1 MECPGKPVC
10 DRRASDWE
18 KCTEE
23 ELLRLTVEA
32 PEEAVRKRVLD
43 CWDHVAKPLDGLGRF
58 ETLTAQIGAIQG
70 TEHIDICQKAVLIMC
85 ADHGIVEEGVSQSPA
100 EVTRMVAA
108 QMGKQSSSVGKMA
121 SKAGA
126 DTIPVDIGMKGG
138 PIPGVPDRKV
148 RPGTGN
154 FRRGCAMTREE
165 AVRAV
170 CVGIAMAKECR
181 DAGYRI
187 LATGEMGIGNTTT
200 SSAVVS
206 VLLGRSPAEVT
217 GRGAGLSTEGYH
229 KKIRAIETAVEVNC
243 PDPADALDVLY
254 KVGGLDLAGL
264 AGVFLGG
271 AYHRVPVLIDGFI
284 SSAAALI
291 AASLCPAAKG
301 YMLASHASNEPAG
314 RMVLEAL
321 GAAPFLYAEM
331 CLGEGT
337 GAVAVMPLL
346 EMGAAV
352 YREMCTFEATN
363 IEAYQ
368 PLT

>member
-1 MECPGKPVC
+1 MDLK
-10 DRRASDWE
+10 
-18 KCTEE
+18 
-23 ELLRLTVEA
+23 ELISGIA
-32 PEEAVRKRVLD
+32 
-43 CWDHVAKPLDGLGRF
+43 PLDEGAMEAAKRRWDSVAHPLGSLGLLERD
-58 ETLTAQIGAIQG
+58 II
-70 TEHIDICQKAVLIMC
+70 HIAGITGSPEVDLGKKAVVVMC
-85 ADHGIVEEGVSQSPA
+85 ADNGVVAEGVTQTGQEVTAIVTENMSSGDTSVCRMARVAGA
-100 EVTRMVAA
+100 EV
-108 QMGKQSSSVGKMA
+108 
-121 SKAGA
+121 
-126 DTIPVDIGMKGG
+126 IPVDIG
-138 PIPGVPDRKV
+138 VA
-148 RPGTGN
+148 RPVTGERILQRCV
-154 FRRGCAMTREE
+154 RRGTANMTRGPAMGREE
-165 AVRAV
+165 AERAV
-170 CVGIAMAKECR
+170 LTGAELVGELKAR
-181 DAGYRI
+181 GYRL

>member
-1 MECPGKPVC
+1 MDLK
-10 DRRASDWE
+10 
-18 KCTEE
+18 
-23 ELLRLTVEA
+23 ELISGIA
-32 PEEAVRKRVLD
+32 
-43 CWDHVAKPLDGLGRF
+43 PLDEGAMEAAKRRWDSVAHPLGSLGLLER
-58 ETLTAQIGAIQG
+58 
-70 TEHIDICQKAVLIMC
+70 DIIRIAGITGSPEVDLGKKAVVVMC
-85 ADHGIVEEGVSQSPA
+85 ADNGVVAEGVTQTGQEVTAIVTENMSSGDTSVCRMARVAGA
-100 EVTRMVAA
+100 EV
-108 QMGKQSSSVGKMA
+108 
-121 SKAGA
+121 
-126 DTIPVDIGMKGG
+126 IPVDIG
-138 PIPGVPDRKV
+138 VA
-148 RPGTGN
+148 RPVTGERILQRCV
-154 FRRGCAMTREE
+154 RRGTANMTRGPAMGREE
-165 AVRAV
+165 AERAV
-170 CVGIAMAKECR
+170 LTGAELVGELKAR
-181 DAGYRI
+181 GYRL

-243 PDPADALDVLY
+243 PDPADALDVLH

-271 AYHRVPVLIDGFI
+271 AYHHVPVLIDGFI

>member
-1 MECPGKPVC
+1 MDLK
-10 DRRASDWE
+10 
-18 KCTEE
+18 
-23 ELLRLTVEA
+23 ELISGIA
-32 PEEAVRKRVLD
+32 
-43 CWDHVAKPLDGLGRF
+43 PLDEGAMEAAKRRWDSVAHPLGSLGLLER
-58 ETLTAQIGAIQG
+58 
-70 TEHIDICQKAVLIMC
+70 DIIRIAGITGSPEVDLGKKAVVVMC
-85 ADHGIVEEGVSQSPA
+85 ADNGVVAEGVTQTGQEVTAIVTENMSSGDTSVCRMARVAGA
-100 EVTRMVAA
+100 EV
-108 QMGKQSSSVGKMA
+108 
-121 SKAGA
+121 
-126 DTIPVDIGMKGG
+126 IPVDIG
-138 PIPGVPDRKV
+138 VA
-148 RPGTGN
+148 RPVTGERILQRCV
-154 FRRGCAMTREE
+154 RRGTANMTRGPAMGREE
-165 AVRAV
+165 AERAV
-170 CVGIAMAKECR
+170 LTGAELVGELKAR
-181 DAGYRI
+181 GYRL

-321 GAAPFLYAEM
+321 GAAPFLYAGM